1 MDRAKASKGLQAF
14 DEKGR
19 SGQEDHRE
27 NPKVSRRPVQ
37 RLPRIAVERD
47 GADDKAQSPQ
57 MTCTTITGSA
67 LENSW
72 KFILYS
78 PVFHS

>member
-1 MDRAKASKGLQAF
+1 MDRAKASKGLQAV

-47 GADDKAQSPQ
+47 GADDKGAKSTDD
-57 MTCTTITGSA
+57 MHHNHGISVGKF
-67 LENSW
+67 LE
-72 KFILYS
+72 IHLYS
-78 PVFHS
+78 PVFNS